1 MSMDVP
7 SRSMGTLPTAWTASV
22 WNMTPAEWASS
33 AISSTG
39 NRVPDSLLAHM
50 TETMATRSESRS
62 MYSRMLSR
70 PLPSTLRVWT
80 L

>member
-1 MSMDVP
+1 MSMQV
-7 SRSMGTLPTAWTASV
+7 SLRLIGTLPTAWTASV
-22 WNMTPAEWASS
+22 WNMTPAERASS

-39 NRVPDSLLAHM
+39 NRVPVSLLAHI
-50 TETMATRSESRS
+50 TETMATRSDSRS

-70 PLPSTLRVWT
+70 PRPSTLRRWT